1 MFDKFQDFMYYLLIS
16 PLKKVKKEVNQWYIL
31 FKVLGKRLD
40 DAKESIYRAREES
53 CVVSCSEELLEEQA
67 AERGIKRYN
76 GESSEGFRRRIINY
90 REVMKLAGTDDG
102 VVLAVKTLGHEK
114 VKVIK
119 AKIFKKDESRWAEFY
134 LVVDVDL
141 EKHPPSFE
149 HLKKEVRRVKQV
161 GSKDNYYFY
170 FRTKTRNQ
178 NNIKVKSR
186 FRWKITFY
194 NYRKLDGSF
203 LLNGENRLNATRV
216 DYKVKYKKGGMIE
229 EL

>member
-40 DAKESIYRAREES
+40 DAKESIYRAREETY
-53 CVVSCSEELLEEQA
+53 VVSCSEELLEEQA
-67 AERGIKRYN
+67 AERGIIRYR
-76 GESSEGFRRRIINY
+76 GESSENFRKRIANY
-90 REVMKLAGTDDG
+90 REVMRLAGTDDG
-102 VVLAVKTLGHEK
+102 VILAANALGHRNVEI
-114 VKVIK
+114 VK
-119 AKIFKKDESRWAEFY
+119 ASIFKKDNGRWAEFY
-134 LVVDVDL
+134 LLINVDL
-141 EKHPPSFE
+141 EKHSPSFE
-149 HLKKEVRRVKQV
+149 SLKKEVRRVKQA